1 MKKTLLLFSALWLA
15 LSGFGQRTLDLGLW
29 GGTSNYFG
37 DLEGVT
43 HFQSFN
49 PVGGLFVR
57 YNFNSRVS
65 LRATG
70 LFGSASA
77 EKGLLFGSTPPFPFK
92 PKPFQDFS
100 VQGEVNYLKYIFGEK
115 KTPFSSYISAGF
127 SMLHMNKTDSINP
140 ITKIKGLTP
149 ALAFGFGIKANV
161 GKKIAIGLEYQM
173 RKLFD
178 DNLDNVNDPF
188 RNTNGKGQLQTYNDT
203 WHNNDW
209 LTFLGLHLTYVINM
223 DRKPCPAYDKK
234 Q

>member
-49 PVGGLFVR
+49 PVGGLFAR

-70 LFGSASA
+70 LFGKTSADGTLFNLPKSFS
-77 EKGLLFGSTPPFPFK
+77 KGI
-92 PKPFQDFS
+92 QDFS
-100 VQGEVNYLKYIFGEK
+100 VQGEVNYLKYIFGER

-127 SMLHMNKTDSINP
+127 GMTHYKADSINLVS
-140 ITKIKGLTP
+140 LTEEEFQVFTP
-149 ALAFGFGIKANV
+149 TVAFGFGFKVNV
-161 GKKIAIGLEYQM
+161 GKKLALGIEYQM

-178 DNLDNVNDPF
+178 DNLDNINDPF
-188 RNTNGKGQLQTYNDT
+188 RNRNGNGQVQTYNDT

-209 LTFLGLHLTYVINM
+209 VTFLGLHLTYVMNM